1 MRSDVLLKITPMKL
15 IHTSLLLLIINTVAM
30 SEEAPQKLPDFT
42 KVFPNEKMVSQSNI
56 QNIQSYAY
64 ATNMN
69 LADLK
74 KVFSEYLGKQ
84 WIEVDIDKETKKAV
98 TNTALYRNPAFPKV
112 QIGISL
118 MCMEVEGKKSLVGIT
133 VIPAKSNKPIK
144 VSEPQR

>member
-1 MRSDVLLKITPMKL
+1 
-15 IHTSLLLLIINTVAM
+15 M

-84 WIEVDIDKETKKAV
+84 WIEVDIDKETKVKQHNRGSNTGV
-98 TNTALYRNPAFPKV
+98 TGR
-112 QIGISL
+112 
-118 MCMEVEGKKSLVGIT
+118 
-133 VIPAKSNKPIK
+133 
-144 VSEPQR
+144 